1 MQGSPAGLACMPQPA
16 GRQALDLV
24 CRLLNDSAEPVG
36 LDALVGDLAF
46 AFDASAAGIASL
58 DGGTVAV
65 RARTGTAAGDSPR
78 LPWEDDVDLPERVRA
93 APAAICISRPRGGS
107 LLLTAAAAPGEAGWL
122 LWVEDLQRS
131 SWEAPLPAALA
142 LAGQALVRRLVPEDS
157 CSRWAEQ
164 VDRVARQQ
172 RLESAA
178 AVARRLAHDFGN
190 ILTGILGFSELSLT
204 QNVSP
209 ESALHRYLMEVY
221 RGAQAG
227 AAFTHQL
234 RLFSRRHPMTPRPT
248 TLAEVVRDEET
259 RVRSLWA
266 NAPSQF
272 TLPDDLPLLG
282 IDADNLRQVLAA
294 LLDNAR
300 EAAGPTGTVQ
310 FSARLTRLT
319 SDDCLD
325 YFGDA
330 RPGAHVEIAVTDDGP
345 GIAADIRRRL
355 LAEPFLST
363 KPRRRGLGLATA
375 YGILHAHRG
384 GLRLTPGPRGGIVAR
399 AVVPVAEAVETPVPE
414 LAASA
419 VAPGEKVLVVDDD
432 ERVLQFVASTLERAG
447 YRVHAVGSAAEA
459 LDRYD
464 SAGTDPY
471 RLVLSDV
478 LMPDVN
484 GVDLA
489 RRLRGRN
496 PDVRVLF
503 MSGHVGPDFP
513 RQELEGWQFE
523 LLPKPFRVNGL
534 LRAVRGALDRSPARR
549 PASQP
554 NARGDD
560 PLRSPVGE

>member
-1 MQGSPAGLACMPQPA
+1 L
-16 GRQALDLV
+16 
-24 CRLLNDSAEPVG
+24 SASDGPSG
-36 LDALVGDLAF
+36 LDALVSDLAG
-46 AFDASAAGIASL
+46 AFDAPAAGIVSL
-58 DGGTVAV
+58 DGGTATAGARHGAVAGDGTRSPWETDPDLAE
-65 RARTGTAAGDSPR
+65 RARTAPVA
-78 LPWEDDVDLPERVRA
+78 LCVRR
-93 APAAICISRPRGGS
+93 PAGGS
-107 LLLTAAAAPGEAGWL
+107 WLLTAAAAPGEAGWL
-122 LWVEDLQRS
+122 LWVEDPHRTR
-131 SWEAPLPAALA
+131 WEDPLPAALA
-142 LAGQALVRRLVPEDS
+142 LAGQALVRKLVPDDS
-157 CSRWAEQ
+157 RSRWAEQ

-204 QNVSP
+204 QNVAQD
-209 ESALHRYLMEVY
+209 SALHRYLMEVY

-234 RLFSRRHPMTPRPT
+234 RLFSRRHPVSPRPT
-248 TLAEVVRDEET
+248 ALGDVARDEET
-259 RVRSLWA
+259 RVRLLWA
-266 NAPSQF
+266 NATTRF
-272 TLPDDLPLLG
+272 TVPEDLPQLG
-282 IDADNLRQVLAA
+282 IDAENLRQMLAA

-319 SDDCLD
+319 ADDCLD
-325 YFGDA
+325 YFGDV
-330 RPGAHVEIAVTDDGP
+330 RPGEHVEMIVTDDGP
-345 GIAADIRRRL
+345 GIAPDLGRRL

-363 KPRRRGLGLATA
+363 KPRRRGLGLATV

-384 GLRLTPGPRGGIVAR
+384 GLRLMPGPQGGVWAR
-399 AVVPVAEAVETPVPE
+399 VVVPLAEAV
-414 LAASA
+414 AAPLQEVVEPA
-419 VAPGEKVLVVDDD
+419 AAPGEKVLVVDDD
-432 ERVLQFVASTLERAG
+432 PRVLQFVASTLERAG
-447 YRVHAVGSAAEA
+447 YRVHAVASAGEA

-478 LMPDVN
+478 LMPEVN

-513 RQELEGWQFE
+513 RQEIEGWQFE
-523 LLPKPFRVNGL
+523 LLPKPFRVEGL
-534 LRAVRGALDRSPARR
+534 LRAVRGALDRAPARR
-549 PASQP
+549 PQSHSGGP
-554 NARGDD
+554 V
-560 PLRSPVGE
+560 SPGAGEGPVRTSPRE